1 MIHSAVLAA
10 ALSLPAPQRDTA
22 ALAAL
27 DPSALPTEQQVD
39 LLTVLEEQ
47 CRWLAAARLRAI
59 AAVGESDRSELGLAQ
74 ESVSLALQVSPR
86 TAQRLLAEAST
97 VRQELP
103 ETLTA
108 LAGGTISEGHA
119 RVIAEGVWRLPD
131 RPGIADAL
139 EKSVLAPIVRD
150 GDTYTVPQFRQLVR
164 RAVLALDPATAEQ
177 RHARAA
183 ADRCLTIHPEDDG
196 MAWLGAYLPAPEA
209 QLLHTRLTAAATRL
223 AASDERGLDQRR
235 ADLFVEAMLAGLPD
249 DGLPPKR
256 GRRPSIQV
264 TVAADTLLGLDHA
277 PAHLTGYGPIT
288 AETALR
294 LAADESGTWRR
305 LLTDPDTGALLDVGR
320 DRYRPAPRLR
330 AFVAARDDRCA
341 FPTCNQPGYRCEY
354 DHIQP
359 FAAGGRT
366 TRSNGALA
374 CRRHNQAKAQTGWSY
389 RQELDGAFRWQSA
402 TGHRYRGGGAPWALR
417 MVARSRPAPGPAEPS
432 SS

>member
-1 MIHSAVLAA
+1 MIDSAAVAA
-10 ALSLPAPQRDTA
+10 ALSLPARQRDTA

-27 DPSALPTEQQVD
+27 DPSALPPAQQVD
-39 LLTVLEEQ
+39 LLTILEEQ
-47 CRWLAAARLRAI
+47 CRWLAAARLRAV
-59 AAVGESDRSELGLAQ
+59 AALGSSDRSELGLAQ

-97 VRQELP
+97 VREELP
-103 ETLTA
+103 ATLIA

-119 RVIAEGVWRLPD
+119 RVVAEGLWKLPD

-139 EKSVLAPIVRD
+139 EKAVLAPIVQD

-164 RAVLALDPATAEQ
+164 RAVLALDPGTAEQ
-177 RHARAA
+177 RHARAV
-183 ADRCLTIHPEDDG
+183 ADRCVAIYSDDDG
-196 MAWLGAYLPAPEA
+196 MAWLGAYLPAPDA
-209 QLLHTRLTAAATRL
+209 QLLHTQLTAAAARIP
-223 AASDERGLDQRR
+223 ASDERGLDQRR
-235 ADLFVEAMLAGLPD
+235 ADLFVAAMLAGLPE
-249 DGLPPKR
+249 DGQPVKR

-264 TVAADTLLGLDHA
+264 TVAADTLLGLDDA

-288 AETALR
+288 AETARR

-305 LLTDPDTGALLDVGR
+305 LLTDPDTGALLDVSR
-320 DRYRPAPRLR
+320 DRYRPAARLR

-389 RQELDGAFRWQSA
+389 RQGRDGSFRWQSS

-417 MVARSRPAPGPAEPS
+417 MVARSRPASGPAEPS
-432 SS
+432 PS